1 MEYKKIEDT
10 EIEIIDGDRGKNYP
24 HGDDF
29 KKSKDCV
36 FLNAKNVTANGFD
49 FSEVMFINNEKDQSL
64 KKGKLKRKDIVLTTR
79 GTVGNVAYYSDFI
92 PYENMRIN
100 SGMVILRTK
109 ENYIKSKFLYWFLKT
124 KFFKRQIQNVQT
136 GSAQPQLPI
145 SILKKVNIRY
155 QNIEKQEKII
165 KILDNLERK
174 IEVNNKINNNLY
186 KVLDIMFRECF
197 GNKKEDDNWK
207 KIMLKDLISVR
218 GGLAYKASLLS
229 DNIDDNILVSMGNV
243 ELNTIFNFSNLKYYK
258 ENVENKYL
266 GNVDDLFICTRDV
279 TQKRNQLGCPGII
292 PKLFKDRKVIIGTNL
307 YIVNILNSNENIKN
321 FLYLLMNSSEYR
333 ERIIGSAKGTAVLM
347 IIKDDILNFE
357 FYFPKDKKI
366 LDNFNNKVTPIF
378 EKIENIIIEN
388 DRLSNLRNTLL
399 PKLMNGEIDL
409 DKIEI

>member
-1 MEYKKIEDT
+1 MRAKIERSDKDFIYYLSINREFRNIAIKSMTGTSGRQRAQVDVLKDTIMDLPEYNEQVKIAKILSSVDKKI
-10 EIEIIDGDRGKNYP
+10 
-24 HGDDF
+24 
-29 KKSKDCV
+29 
-36 FLNAKNVTANGFD
+36 
-49 FSEVMFINNEKDQSL
+49 
-64 KKGKLKRKDIVLTTR
+64 
-79 GTVGNVAYYSDFI
+79 
-92 PYENMRIN
+92 
-100 SGMVILRTK
+100 
-109 ENYIKSKFLYWFLKT
+109 
-124 KFFKRQIQNVQT
+124 
-136 GSAQPQLPI
+136 QL
-145 SILKKVNIRY
+145 
-155 QNIEKQEKII
+155 
-165 KILDNLERK
+165 
-174 IEVNNKINNNLY
+174 NNKINNNLY
-186 KVLDIMFRECF
+186 KLLDIMFRECF

-266 GNVDDLFICTRDV
+266 GNVGDLFICTRDV

-347 IIKDDILNFE
+347 ITKDDILNFE

-366 LDNFNNKVTPIF
+366 LNNFNNKVTPIF

-399 PKLMNGEIDL
+399 PKLMNEEIDL

>member
-1 MEYKKIEDT
+1 MRAKIERSDKDFIYYLSINKEFRNIAIKSMTGTSGRQRAQVDVLKDTIMDLPEYNEQVKIAKILSSIDKKI
-10 EIEIIDGDRGKNYP
+10 
-24 HGDDF
+24 
-29 KKSKDCV
+29 
-36 FLNAKNVTANGFD
+36 
-49 FSEVMFINNEKDQSL
+49 
-64 KKGKLKRKDIVLTTR
+64 
-79 GTVGNVAYYSDFI
+79 
-92 PYENMRIN
+92 
-100 SGMVILRTK
+100 
-109 ENYIKSKFLYWFLKT
+109 
-124 KFFKRQIQNVQT
+124 
-136 GSAQPQLPI
+136 QL
-145 SILKKVNIRY
+145 
-155 QNIEKQEKII
+155 
-165 KILDNLERK
+165 
-174 IEVNNKINNNLY
+174 NNKINNNLY
-186 KVLDIMFRECF
+186 KLLEIMFRECF
-197 GNKKEDDNWK
+197 GNKKEDDNWE

-266 GNVDDLFICTRDV
+266 GNVGDLFICTRDV

-347 IIKDDILNFE
+347 ITKDDILNFE

>member
-1 MEYKKIEDT
+1 MRAKIERSDKDFIYYLSINKEFRNIAIKSMTGTSGRQRAQVDVLKDTIMDLPEYNEQVKIAKILSSVDKKI
-10 EIEIIDGDRGKNYP
+10 
-24 HGDDF
+24 
-29 KKSKDCV
+29 
-36 FLNAKNVTANGFD
+36 
-49 FSEVMFINNEKDQSL
+49 
-64 KKGKLKRKDIVLTTR
+64 
-79 GTVGNVAYYSDFI
+79 
-92 PYENMRIN
+92 
-100 SGMVILRTK
+100 
-109 ENYIKSKFLYWFLKT
+109 
-124 KFFKRQIQNVQT
+124 
-136 GSAQPQLPI
+136 QL
-145 SILKKVNIRY
+145 
-155 QNIEKQEKII
+155 
-165 KILDNLERK
+165 
-174 IEVNNKINNNLY
+174 NNKINNNLY
-186 KVLDIMFRECF
+186 KLLDIVFRECF

-266 GNVDDLFICTRDV
+266 GNVGDLFICTRDV

-347 IIKDDILNFE
+347 ITKDDILNFE

-399 PKLMNGEIDL
+399 PKLMNEEIDL

>member
-1 MEYKKIEDT
+1 
-10 EIEIIDGDRGKNYP
+10 
-24 HGDDF
+24 
-29 KKSKDCV
+29 
-36 FLNAKNVTANGFD
+36 
-49 FSEVMFINNEKDQSL
+49 
-64 KKGKLKRKDIVLTTR
+64 
-79 GTVGNVAYYSDFI
+79 
-92 PYENMRIN
+92 
-100 SGMVILRTK
+100 
-109 ENYIKSKFLYWFLKT
+109 
-124 KFFKRQIQNVQT
+124 
-136 GSAQPQLPI
+136 
-145 SILKKVNIRY
+145 
-155 QNIEKQEKII
+155 
-165 KILDNLERK
+165 
-174 IEVNNKINNNLY
+174 
-186 KVLDIMFRECF
+186 MFRECF
-197 GNKKEDDNWK
+197 GNKKEDDNWE

-266 GNVDDLFICTRDV
+266 GNVGDLFICTRDV

-347 IIKDDILNFE
+347 ITKDDILNFE